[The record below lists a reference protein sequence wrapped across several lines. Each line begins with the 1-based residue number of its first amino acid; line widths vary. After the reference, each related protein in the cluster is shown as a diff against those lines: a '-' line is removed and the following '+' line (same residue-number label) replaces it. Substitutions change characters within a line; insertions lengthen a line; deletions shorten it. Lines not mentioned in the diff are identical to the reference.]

1 MCKSET
7 CLTIEPLKEELQK
20 VSAAAPTNE
29 PRIYPNLSSD
39 LNLNENSNLNRW
51 REKSLKKEVDEEFNV
66 NLDFTPV
73 HLATYRNFLFCI
85 NESEKSESLIIFSV
99 ATTQKIELKNML
111 KLGVPNIRGIA
122 ANQSYFGLTF
132 SKLKSNEM
140 RGMFKNLKP
149 NGIFLFKREL
159 HTVCAKYDKFID
171 LPNTGFKKPVGIAM
185 NDEFVF
191 VCDKELG
198 QVFKIIINTGLVV
211 NKIDFK
217 GRPFRCSLNK
227 DYLLVTDILNHELS
241 LFDMHNLTTKNRLVV
256 EQKDRENGPYD
267 VLLTEDNLIFYKNY
281 WDSQL
286 VLTDVNF
293 SEQICFKNIKS
304 PIFGYSLLQCSSQQ
318 KLIIGTITKQNQYK
332 FISYCLV

>member
-7 CLTIEPLKEELQK
+7 CLIIEPLKEELIK
-20 VSAAAPTNE
+20 VSASSPSNE
-29 PRIYPNLSSD
+29 PRIYPNLLND
-39 LNLNENSNLNRW
+39 LNSIGNSNLNRW
-51 REKSLKKEVDEEFNV
+51 KAKSLKKEVDEEFNV

-85 NESEKSESLIIFSV
+85 NESEKSENLIIFSI

-122 ANQSYFGLTF
+122 ANQNYFGLTF

-140 RGMFKNLKP
+140 KGIKNLKP

-159 HTVCAKYDKFID
+159 HTVCAKYEKFID
-171 LPNTGFKKPVGIAM
+171 LPSTGFKKPVGIAL

-191 VCDKELG
+191 VCDKELS
-198 QVFKIIINTGLVV
+198 QVFKININTGLVV

-217 GRPFRCSLNK
+217 GGRPFRCSLNK
-227 DYLLVTDILNHELS
+227 DYLLITDILNHELTI
-241 LFDMHNLTTKNRLVV
+241 FDMQNLEIKNRLVV

-267 VLLTEDNLIFYKNY
+267 VLLTEDNLIFYKSY
-281 WDSQL
+281 WDSEL

-293 SEQICFKNIKS
+293 SEQICFQNIKT
-304 PIFGYSLLQCSSQQ
+304 PIFGYTLLECSSQQ

-332 FISYCLV
+332 FISYNLV